1 VPHFSVTDV
10 ADDPREVVLVVG
22 IVLRG
27 RVWKLLLFEVVEGVG
42 VEVESGGKFVL
53 ICYFLVYESVHVE
66 VDSLQMQ
73 N

>member
-1 VPHFSVTDV
+1 M
-10 ADDPREVVLVVG
+10 ADDASEVVLIVG

-27 RVWKLLLFEVVEGVG
+27 RVRKLFLFEVVQGVW
-42 VEVESGGKFVL
+42 VEVESSGKLVL
-53 ICYFLVYESVHVE
+53 ICYLLVDESVHVE

>member
-1 VPHFSVTDV
+1 M
-10 ADDPREVVLVVG
+10 ADDASEVVLIVG

-27 RVWKLLLFEVVEGVG
+27 RVRKLFLFEVVQRVW
-42 VEVESGGKFVL
+42 VEVESSGKLVL
-53 ICYFLVYESVHVE
+53 IGYLLVDESVHVE